1 MKLGSFG
8 LTLLSVST
16 TLWLLTAEARAQT
29 AQPTIA
35 LTNCPTA
42 LGTAVEAALDVE
54 LSMVDPAT
62 RRAFTEGTLRCAL
75 VCDETGTTAMVA
87 RGDERTEQHIVREGP
102 GHARRL
108 AIALAE
114 LLDAS
119 GAPPVETAAEVLPV
133 DPEPTPVA
141 EVSPL
146 RIRAR
151 IAFGAWLGAEPF
163 SALGAMELGVEIAP
177 MSNLAWVI
185 AAVGTLGSIE
195 IDSGRLDV
203 RLLSL
208 ATSLRFGGEV
218 ESFWL
223 GGGPAV
229 RGGAVFWTGHPND
242 PSRATGRDLI
252 GGWLGLGAV
261 ATALIRLPELPV
273 RIGLELEGGGIAFS
287 SGALVFGALAAR
299 IGGGW
304 LETRLV
310 VDLTFD

>member
-8 LTLLSVST
+8 SALLSLST
-16 TLWLLTAEARAQT
+16 TLWLFTGEVRAQT
-29 AQPTIA
+29 THTAVA
-35 LTNCPTA
+35 LTNCPTE
-42 LGTAVEAALDVE
+42 LGTAVESALDVE
-54 LSMVDPAT
+54 LSMVDPEA
-62 RRAFTEGTLRCAL
+62 RLGLADGTLRCAL
-75 VCDETGTTAMVA
+75 VCDVSGTTAVVV
-87 RGDERTEQHIVREGP
+87 RGDERTEQHILRDGP

-119 GAPPVETAAEVLPV
+119 GAPPPEAAAVTPV
-133 DPEPTPVA
+133 VPEPTP
-141 EVSPL
+141 EVNTPSEL

-151 IAFGAWLGAEPF
+151 IAGGAWLGGEPF
-163 SALGAMELGVEIAP
+163 SALGAIELGVELAP
-177 MSNLAWVI
+177 TSSIAWVI
-185 AAVGTLGSIE
+185 SAAGALGSIE
-195 IDSGRLDV
+195 IEAGRLDV
-203 RLLSL
+203 RLLSV

-218 ESFWL
+218 DSFWL

-229 RGGAVFWTGHPND
+229 RGGAVLWTGHPDD
-242 PSRATGRDLI
+242 PSRAIGRDTT
-252 GGWLGLGAV
+252 GGWLGLGVV
-261 ATALIRLPELPV
+261 ASAFVRVPELPL
-273 RIGLELEGGGIAFS
+273 RIGLEVEGGGIAFS